1 MLLSLSINPYS
12 LRILVYLSMLFLMN
26 VLAFSNEL
34 LDILISC
41 SIFLRRLINEI
52 SFSVGLNE
60 PYFLITSSFF
70 F

>member
-1 MLLSLSINPYS
+1 
-12 LRILVYLSMLFLMN
+12 MLFFIK

-41 SIFLRRLINEI
+41 SICLRRLINEI
-52 SFSVGLNE
+52 SFSIGLNE